1 MDTELSPKA
10 AEIVA
15 YTRILLESGGY
26 NSFSYA
32 DIAAQVNISKA
43 SIHHHFPTKVD
54 LVREVVARYRAE
66 ARAGLALLEGQLD
79 NPLGE
84 LTAYSDYW
92 SSCILGGTSSFCI
105 GAMLAAELP
114 TLPTEVAA
122 EVRGHFDDLSQW
134 LTSTMTR
141 GLSRGQLQL
150 HATPQVEART
160 FMAAVHGAMLAARGL
175 GEPAAFESLV
185 RVSLDRL
192 APAA

>member
-1 MDTELSPKA
+1 MHTELSLKA

-32 DIAAQVNISKA
+32 DIAAHVNISKA

-54 LVREVVARYRAE
+54 LVREVVSRYRAE
-66 ARAGLALLEGQLD
+66 ARAGLSLLERQLD

-84 LTAYSDYW
+84 LTAYADYW

-114 TLPTEVAA
+114 TLPHEVAV
-122 EVRGHFDDLSQW
+122 EVRGHFDDLSGW
-134 LTSTMTR
+134 LTTTMER
-141 GLSRGQLQL
+141 GFARGQLEL
-150 HATPQVEART
+150 RATAEVEART

-175 GEPAAFESLV
+175 GEPEAFESLV

-192 APAA
+192 APTA